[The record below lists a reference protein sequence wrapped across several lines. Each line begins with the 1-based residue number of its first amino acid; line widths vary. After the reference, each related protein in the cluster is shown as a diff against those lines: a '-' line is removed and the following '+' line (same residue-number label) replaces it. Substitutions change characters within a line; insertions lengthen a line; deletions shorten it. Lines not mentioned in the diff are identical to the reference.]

1 MKRILFSAACTLF
14 LSIGSNAQQFF
25 TKNGTIS
32 FFSKTPMENI
42 DAKNSQ
48 VMSVLVLPSGDFKF
62 SLTIKN
68 FHFEKALMEEH
79 FNENYM
85 ESEKY
90 PKASFSGKIGDAGN
104 INLKKDETY
113 KVEVNG
119 ELTIHGVTQKV
130 SVPGTV
136 TVKSGKISANSTFN
150 IELADYKVV
159 IPKMVENNISKTIE
173 ITVDCAYQPKQK

>member
-1 MKRILFSAACTLF
+1 MKRVIISAVFSLLMFAGAD
-14 LSIGSNAQQFF
+14 AQQFF

-42 DAKNSQ
+42 DAKNNQ
-48 VMSVLVLPSGDFKF
+48 VMSVMTLPSGDFKF
-62 SLTIKN
+62 SLTVKN

-90 PKASFSGKIGDAGN
+90 PKASFSGKIGDAEK
-104 INLKKDETY
+104 INPKKDGAY
-113 KVEVNG
+113 KVDVTG

-136 TVKSGKISANSTFN
+136 TVKSGKLSATSTFS
-150 IELADYKVV
+150 ILLADYKVAV
-159 IPKMVENNISKTIE
+159 PKMVENNISKSIE
-173 ITVDCAYQPKQK
+173 ITVDCAFEQKQ